1 MCAFEQNFKRIFNF
15 VPLVFIVNDL
25 LTYKV
30 MLLNV
35 AQSSTTNIFIQCIY
49 LRQTGQMLAIFHV
62 STSTVIP
69 RNRACTFSTKR

>member
-35 AQSSTTNIFIQCIY
+35 AQSSTTNIFIQYIY
-49 LRQTGQMLAIFHV
+49 LRPTGQMPAIFHV
-62 STSTVIP
+62 STFTVIP
-69 RNRACTFSTKR
+69 RNQACTFST